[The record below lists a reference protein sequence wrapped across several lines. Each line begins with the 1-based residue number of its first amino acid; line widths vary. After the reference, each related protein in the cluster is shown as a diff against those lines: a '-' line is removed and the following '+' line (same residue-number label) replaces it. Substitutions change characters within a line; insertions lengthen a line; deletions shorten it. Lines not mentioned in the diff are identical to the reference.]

1 MKVFVVLATLCLSFG
16 LFIPKSKAQTN
27 NISGKWHFVLETEGG
42 ERDID
47 ADFQQQ
53 AEKVTGTWDKAKVQG
68 TFADG
73 KLNLEFPIE
82 SEEAGP
88 GTLTLKGQ
96 VEGEALTGTWAFQTY
111 DGKFKATRAH

>member
-1 MKVFVVLATLCLSFG
+1 MKLLIVLASLTVVLG
-16 LFIPKSKAQTN
+16 LLVPKTKAQMAD
-27 NISGKWHFVLETEGG
+27 ISGKWHFVLQTEGG
-42 ERDID
+42 ERDVD
-47 ADFQQQ
+47 ANFQQQ

-68 TFADG
+68 TFSDG

-96 VEGEALTGTWAFQTY
+96 LEGDALTGTWAFQTY
-111 DGKFKATRAH
+111 DGKFKATRTH

>member
-1 MKVFVVLATLCLSFG
+1 MKFFVLLAIFLSFG
-16 LFIPKSKAQTN
+16 LFIPKSKAQTDN
-27 NISGKWHFVLETEGG
+27 VSGKWHFVLETEGG
-42 ERDID
+42 DREID
-47 ADFQQQ
+47 ADFRQQ

-68 TFADG
+68 TFSGG

-96 VEGEALTGTWAFQTY
+96 LEGEALTGTWAFQTY
-111 DGKFKATRAH
+111 DGKFKATRTH

>member
-1 MKVFVVLATLCLSFG
+1 MKFFIAPATLCLLAG
-16 LFIPKSKAQTN
+16 LFIPKSHAQASS
-27 NISGKWHFVLETEGG
+27 ISGKWHFVLETEGG
-42 ERDID
+42 ERDVD

-68 TFADG
+68 TFAGG

-96 VEGEALTGTWAFQTY
+96 LEGEALTGTWAFQTY

>member
-1 MKVFVVLATLCLSFG
+1 MKLLIVLASLTVIFG
-16 LFIPKSKAQTN
+16 LLIPKGKAQTAD
-27 NISGKWHFVLETEGG
+27 ISGKWQFVLQTEGG
-42 ERDID
+42 ERDIN
-47 ADFQQQ
+47 AEFHQQ

-96 VEGEALTGTWAFQTY
+96 LEGEALTGTWAFQTY

>member
-1 MKVFVVLATLCLSFG
+1 MKFFVLLAIVLSFG
-16 LFIPKSKAQTN
+16 LLIPKSEAQTS

-42 ERDID
+42 DREID

-53 AEKVTGTWDKAKVQG
+53 ADKVTGTWDKAKVQG

-96 VEGEALTGTWAFQTY
+96 LEGEALTGTWAFQTY
-111 DGKFKATRAH
+111 DGKFKATRTH

>member
-1 MKVFVVLATLCLSFG
+1 MKFFILLAIFLSFG
-16 LFIPKSKAQTN
+16 LSIPKSKAQTSN
-27 NISGKWHFVLETEGG
+27 VSGKWHFVLETEGG
-42 ERDID
+42 DREID
-47 ADFQQQ
+47 AEFQQQ

-88 GTLTLKGQ
+88 GTLTIKGQ
-96 VEGEALTGTWAFQTY
+96 LDGDALTGTWAFQSY

>member
-1 MKVFVVLATLCLSFG
+1 MKFFVLLAIFLSLG
-16 LFIPKSKAQTN
+16 LFIPKSKAQTSN
-27 NISGKWHFVLETEGG
+27 ASGKWHFVLETEGG
-42 ERDID
+42 DREID

-53 AEKVTGTWDKAKVQG
+53 AEKVTGTWGKAKVQG

-88 GTLTLKGQ
+88 GTLTIKGQ
-96 VEGEALTGTWAFQTY
+96 LDGDALTGTWAFQSY

>member
-1 MKVFVVLATLCLSFG
+1 MKFFVVLAIFLSFG
-16 LFIPKSKAQTN
+16 LFIPKTKAQTSS

-42 ERDID
+42 EREIN

-53 AEKVTGTWDKAKVQG
+53 ADKVTGTWDKAKVQG
-68 TFADG
+68 TFVDG
-73 KLNLEFPIE
+73 KLNLEFPID

-96 VEGEALTGTWAFQTY
+96 LEGDALTGTWAFQTY
-111 DGKFKATRAH
+111 DGKFKATRTH

>member
-1 MKVFVVLATLCLSFG
+1 MKFFVLLAIFLSFG
-16 LFIPKSKAQTN
+16 LFIPKSKAQTSN
-27 NISGKWHFVLETEGG
+27 VSGKWHFVLETEGG
-42 ERDID
+42 DREID

-88 GTLTLKGQ
+88 GTLTIKGQ
-96 VEGEALTGTWAFQTY
+96 LDGDTLTGTWGFQSY
-111 DGKFKATRAH
+111 DGKFKATRTH